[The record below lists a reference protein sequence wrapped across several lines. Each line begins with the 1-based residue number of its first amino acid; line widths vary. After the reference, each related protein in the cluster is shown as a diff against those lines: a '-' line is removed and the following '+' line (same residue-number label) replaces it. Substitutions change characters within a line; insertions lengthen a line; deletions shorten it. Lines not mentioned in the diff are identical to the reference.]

1 MSAVSV
7 QVDQQVATITLD
19 SPKTRN
25 ALNPTTSQE
34 LVGICDDIDHNPDIG
49 AVVVRGANS
58 TFCSGAERDVLDRAG
73 EDPASA
79 QHFADIGSVYEAFVR
94 VGNLAVPSVAAVRG
108 AAVGAG
114 VNLLLATDLR
124 IVAHNARIIA
134 GFSTIGLHPG
144 GGHFTL
150 LDRLGG
156 RELAAAVGIFGAELS
171 GQRAYEL
178 GIAWAAVED
187 EAVDERAVDIART
200 AAKDPELSRRTVLTM
215 RQELGP
221 PGVSWPVALEM
232 ERGPQMWSLSRRW
245 KRRTGNTGSG

>member
-1 MSAVSV
+1 VSAVSV
-7 QVDQQVATITLD
+7 KVNTHVATITLD

-25 ALNPTTSQE
+25 ALNAETSRQ
-34 LVGICDDIDHNPDIG
+34 LVEICDDIDDSPDVG

-58 TFCSGAERDVLDRAG
+58 TFCSGAERGVLDRAG
-73 EDPASA
+73 EDPAGDE
-79 QHFADIGSVYEAFVR
+79 HFAGIGSVYAAFVR
-94 VGNLAVPSVAAVRG
+94 IGSLAVPTVAAVRG

-124 IVAHNARIIA
+124 VVAADARIIA
-134 GFSTIGLHPG
+134 GFATIGLHPG

-156 RELAAAVGIFGAELS
+156 RELAAAVGVFGAEVS

-178 GIAWAAVED
+178 GIAWAV
-187 EAVDERAVDIART
+187 VDDASVDDRAFDLART
-200 AAKDPELSRRTVLTM
+200 AAKDPELARRTVLTM

-221 PGVSWPVALEM
+221 PGVSWAAGLEM
-232 ERGPQMWSLSRRW
+232 ERGPQMWSLRRRW
-245 KRRTGNTGSG
+245 RRRTETAG

>member
-7 QVDQQVATITLD
+7 KVESQVATITLD

-25 ALNPTTSQE
+25 ALNSETSRQ
-34 LVGICDDIDHNPDIG
+34 LVEICDDVDQNPDVG

-58 TFCSGAERDVLDRAG
+58 TFCSGAERGVLDRAG
-73 EDPASA
+73 EDPAGA
-79 QHFADIGSVYEAFVR
+79 EHFGGIGSVYAAFVR
-94 VGNLAVPSVAAVRG
+94 IGTLAVPTVAAVRG

-124 IVAHNARIIA
+124 VVATNARIIA
-134 GFSTIGLHPG
+134 GFATIGLHPG

-156 RELAAAVGIFGAELS
+156 RELAAAVGVFGAELS

-178 GIAWAAVED
+178 GIAWAAVDDESVED
-187 EAVDERAVDIART
+187 RAFELART
-200 AAKDPELSRRTVLTM
+200 AAKDPELARRTVLTM

-221 PGVSWPVALEM
+221 PGVSWAAGLEM
-232 ERGPQMWSLSRRW
+232 ERGAQMWSLRRRW
-245 KRRTGNTGSG
+245 QKRADSGS